1 MTTFKLNFF
10 YLKRFIRSI
19 YVTFF
24 IYFFNSISRT
34 FFYLKKEFTEKV
46 KLSPVTV
53 PSMTLVDDSSALL
66 MNDAE
71 RADEKLQMLKQMEF
85 EREMIM
91 EREQRINQVCRNNYI
106 FVLLFNDYVTNAFI
120 MCKCRLKLT

>member
-120 MCKCRLKLT
+120 MC